1 MKIPVSKDEN
11 MTLNTYLDEESSP
24 WWNYII
30 GFPSMV
36 IGGIKS
42 LFTEKMMNQW
52 LLVESIK
59 VQLSYLKRV
68 EADWYV
74 EKKITATVDKNTY
87 MTSVT
92 VTLQN
97 PRVAAVVADSV
108 VKKLQEYIIGY
119 RTSKAKED
127 CIYLEKLFKER
138 QQEYYTAQ
146 KNMLIIW
153 ILMIISY
160 CRVSEQNRKGYR
172 AIWVWPIKCTVRW
185 QANFRLPELKFR
197 RKSLYLLS

>member
-1 MKIPVSKDEN
+1 
-11 MTLNTYLDEESSP
+11 
-24 WWNYII
+24 
-30 GFPSMV
+30 
-36 IGGIKS
+36 
-42 LFTEKMMNQW
+42 MNQW